1 MPRFVKNIKVSLV
14 LVLAAVLWSNIALSN
29 QDRAITVT
37 EAKVSN
43 AIDMSFSTSTKRI
56 ALVIGNQNYRYISV
70 LSNPSKDARDMATA
84 LRLHGGFEVIE
95 GIDLDQYQ
103 FEYKIQEFKD
113 KLQRAG
119 SNAAGLVYYA
129 GHGFEYEN
137 TNYLLPVDL
146 DIQGRNKT
154 DVSASSI
161 SLNSILEAINPRAIK
176 ASVVIL
182 DACRNDP
189 FNPDAYKFL
198 NQDTKFS
205 ASTGGW
211 AKIEEPGL
219 YAAYGTLPG
228 KTASDGRPGD
238 NGIFTK
244 HILAELE
251 NPGQTLEEV
260 FREVINKV
268 TLETG
273 RVQNPT
279 TTGSVGKAF
288 YLHPCDLSETCG
300 DGQMYVIYGLVG
312 VMILILLSGIFYI
325 RSLAIQ
331 NNTSMG
337 QAFEVA
343 TEGITE
349 FIGGKK
355 TPHKTPF
362 RTDMDSDDEISH
374 EPKVLG
380 YLRHNRHNREIAH
393 IKENEPL
400 TIGRE
405 KSSGVN
411 VVIADTK
418 GHIARTQAKVGW
430 DSHRRCFWI
439 MDLGSKNGTYL
450 SRDEKLKPHEIYYLN
465 SGQTFYL
472 ASKYHPMTI
481 VKNEG

>member
-1 MPRFVKNIKVSLV
+1 MPRFVNFFRVSLA
-14 LVLAAVLWSNIALSN
+14 LILATGMWSNMALSLE
-29 QDRAITVT
+29 DRAIAVSA
-37 EAKVSN
+37 AKVSSS
-43 AIDMSFSTSTKRI
+43 IDMSFSSTTKRI
-56 ALVIGNQNYRYISV
+56 ALVIGNQDYRYISV
-70 LSNPSKDARDMATA
+70 LSNPRKDAQDMATA

-95 GIDLDQYQ
+95 GIDLDHYQ
-103 FEYKIQEFKD
+103 FRSKVQEFKD

-129 GHGFEYEN
+129 GHGFEFEN
-137 TNYLLPVDL
+137 TNYMLPVDL
-146 DIQGRNKT
+146 DISSGDKFE
-154 DVSASSI
+154 VSQSSI
-161 SLNSILEAINPRAIK
+161 SLNTILEAINPRAIK

-198 NQDTKFS
+198 NQDTNFS

-211 AKIEEPGL
+211 AKIEKPGL

-251 NPGQTLEEV
+251 QPGQTLEEV

-312 VMILILLSGIFYI
+312 VMVLLILSGVFYI

-337 QAFEVA
+337 QAFESA

-355 TPHKTPF
+355 TPPRPAFK
-362 RTDMDSDDEISH
+362 TDMNSDDEISH

-465 SGQTFYL
+465 SGQTFFL